1 MENNDNKIYGKEINP
16 IELVEVLKKMET
28 KFQTQRSDI
37 NIISQSLRN
46 LQMDYNEYK
55 KDITEIFKEQMTT
68 FDSIFESN
76 NAEEQS
82 AKGTKTDYEYNNI
95 IKELLKSDF
104 SAKIQQI
111 EDQIQKNAINI
122 GSSNESKKDSNSNI
136 FIWVVFAIS
145 IANLLLILKLYF

>member
-1 MENNDNKIYGKEINP
+1 M
-16 IELVEVLKKMET
+16 
-28 KFQTQRSDI
+28 
-37 NIISQSLRN
+37 
-46 LQMDYNEYK
+46 
-55 KDITEIFKEQMTT
+55 
-68 FDSIFESN
+68 FESN